1 MGVIAKEVI
10 EILKSK
16 DKPFMK
22 PNIRKL
28 TFISMIFLHFL
39 LSNCDEVTK
48 TSEVAKTDEVAKTGE
63 VKAKQT
69 TRNRTEFRKKDSVT
83 IIMEREVIEYEAVL
97 PLKLNKNIV
106 EGLLRNSDFQS
117 INTVLLGKLLK
128 IIEPLPSIQLTPQE
142 KSVNYERLHPNEE
155 EKPEEVHFSKSYL
168 QRANLDA
175 DSEKE
180 ILLYIGRN
188 ADDRGDV
195 LLIDKKENEYY
206 IINKI
211 EKEVRASR
219 ETQEPFFQINE
230 ENRIF
235 AINHNTSWGGG
246 MLISDEYVTSFYKV
260 MNNEVKNCLNIPH
273 ESWAIDNFESKLYSL
288 SSKYFFKGKDTIQVV
303 YDYEFSVCSIE
314 LLLEKYPKLK
324 NTSIAKEEQIVMFK
338 DRDTVSYVWQNEVN
352 RYKAVFQPHNKL
364 NQEKLNSFT
373 EGADISYLEAFQKE
387 FKSIKLKGNNIQKLF
402 LKHVPNFYNAR

>member
-1 MGVIAKEVI
+1 MEIIAKEEI
-10 EILKSK
+10 EIIKSK
-16 DKPFMK
+16 DKFFIK

-48 TSEVAKTDEVAKTGE
+48 TGE
-63 VKAKQT
+63 VKAVPKI
-69 TRNRTEFRKKDSVT
+69 RNRTEFSKKDSLMKKDSPI

-230 ENRIF
+230 DNRVF
-235 AINHNTSWGGG
+235 TINHNISWGGG
-246 MLISDEYVTSFYKV
+246 MLISDEYITSFYKV
-260 MNNEVKNCLNIPH
+260 MNNEVKNCLNISH
-273 ESWAIDNFESKLYSL
+273 ESWAIDSFESKLYSL
-288 SSKYFFKGKDTIQVV
+288 SSKYFFKGKDTIQVA
-303 YDYEFSVCSIE
+303 YDYEFSICSIE

-324 NTSIAKEEQIVMFK
+324 NTSIAKEEQILMFK
-338 DRDTVSYVWQNEVN
+338 DRDTVNYVWKNEIN
-352 RYKAVFQPHNKL
+352 KYEAVFLPHNKL
-364 NQEKLNSFT
+364 NQTKLYSLST
-373 EGADISYLEAFQKE
+373 ESEISYLETFQKE
-387 FKSIKLKGNNIQKLF
+387 FESIKLKGNKIQKLF
-402 LKHVPNFYNAR
+402 LKQIPDFYDTK